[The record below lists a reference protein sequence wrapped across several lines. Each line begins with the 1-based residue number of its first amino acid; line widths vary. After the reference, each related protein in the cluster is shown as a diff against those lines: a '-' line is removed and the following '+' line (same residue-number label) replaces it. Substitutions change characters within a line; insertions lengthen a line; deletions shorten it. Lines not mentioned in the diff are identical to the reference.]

1 MTEAQLWIEKA
12 QKWRTQAQTERDS
25 WTADQLLCLAAQ
37 AEMLALEDDQS
48 PKGGS
53 GFLTDCAAR
62 LPAR

>member
-48 PKGGS
+48 PKGG
-53 GFLTDCAAR
+53 FPLTGI
-62 LPAR
+62 PAMR